1 MLGRTLRVVEESPMI
16 TQGIIYN
23 LKEAAEFLK
32 TIEEPVRC
40 YRTYGEELENRYLLR
55 VLSKDCRIE
64 NGVLH
69 YFRRD
74 GVRTATMLP
83 NKSRV
88 YLNYW
93 LVVADS
99 LQRYGKMPI
108 LVD

>member
-1 MLGRTLRVVEESPMI
+1 MRTPW
-16 TQGIIYN
+16 IIHN
-23 LKEAAEFLK
+23 LEEAAEFLK

-64 NGVLH
+64 NGMLH

-74 GVRTATMLP
+74 GVRTTTRLP
-83 NKSRV
+83 SKSRI

-99 LQRYGKMPI
+99 LQRHGKMPI
-108 LVD
+108 LMV